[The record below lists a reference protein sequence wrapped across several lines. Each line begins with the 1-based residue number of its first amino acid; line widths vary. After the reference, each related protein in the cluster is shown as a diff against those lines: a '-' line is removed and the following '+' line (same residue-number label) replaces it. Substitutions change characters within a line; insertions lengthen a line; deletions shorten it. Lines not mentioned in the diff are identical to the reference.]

1 MRNLAH
7 LAAVAAVA
15 LATGCPVE
23 QAADDYFSKWG
34 DSASASSTGSSGGP
48 GSTGSSPTTESTPT
62 TSGEASS
69 GTSSSSGS
77 VDASTSSD
85 DSSTSTSTSGFDP
98 FPLDQPPEI
107 LAFTVAGATQDV
119 SVFTPG
125 PVELLLEC
133 VDDDG
138 VQMIEFFRDG
148 EPLAVGDPVTG
159 LGEWIIHSHVF
170 DGASQISARCTD
182 TAGQVAETDIPIDVV
197 VALPEPGA
205 LILVGTP
212 PVTKGASEAT
222 AVAFDAETSDL
233 WVTGS
238 QDAAIGGTSILLQR
252 YNMKGELISDTPIPF
267 GKDVL
272 GVAHGITVL
281 RDHGVVLVG
290 CATKPNELP
299 RAWFAR
305 HDVAGKQVWQQDG
318 APGECGL
325 SVAVDED
332 LASAYVAGQ
341 QIVGAQNLD
350 AVLRRLHLD
359 GGGQQGIKILDGG
372 DNGLDAAVAV
382 AVGPSGDVY
391 FGGTISSMG
400 NFRAFIRRSSPN
412 LNQVWFAMSSIA
424 KPAQDGLGALAVT
437 RDGAVLSTGWHRASA
452 LEKSRVFLRRHSPT
466 DGAIDGLDTIE
477 AGFQNGDNAGHAVAT
492 TVDDEPFVAATVTP
506 DVNTGPNVWMKL
518 YNSKYSPPGTWPLEF
533 KGLAGQR
540 DEPRGAAVGPW
551 GHVAVAG
558 FESVWKLDAMNKPVL
573 RRQAWVWVLF
583 P

>member
-1 MRNLAH
+1 MRSFARP
-7 LAAVAAVA
+7 AAVAAVA
-15 LATGCPVE
+15 LVTGCPVE
-23 QAADDYFSKWG
+23 QTADDYFSKWG
-34 DSASASSTGSSGGP
+34 DSASASSTGSSGSP
-48 GSTGSSPTTESTPT
+48 GSTGPSSTTGSTPT

-69 GTSSSSGS
+69 GGSSSSGA
-77 VDASTSSD
+77 VDASTGPD
-85 DSSTSTSTSGFDP
+85 DTSTSTSGIGP
-98 FPLDQPPEI
+98 FPIDQPPEI
-107 LAFTVAGATQDV
+107 LAFTVEDAAQDV
-119 SVFTPG
+119 SIFTPG
-125 PVELLLEC
+125 PVELHLEC

-138 VQMIEFFRDG
+138 VQTIEFFRDG

-159 LGEWIIHSHVF
+159 LGEWVIHSHAF

-182 TAGQVAETDIPIDVV
+182 TAGQAVETELPIGVV
-197 VALPEPGA
+197 VALPEPGS

-222 AVAFDAETSDL
+222 SVAFDAETSDL
-233 WVTGS
+233 WATGY
-238 QDAAIGGTSILLQR
+238 QDAAIGGTWILLQR
-252 YNMKGELISDTPIPF
+252 YNMKGELVSDTPIPF
-267 GKDVL
+267 GKDVI
-272 GVAHGITVL
+272 GVAHGVAVL

-305 HDVAGKQVWQQDG
+305 YDVTGKQVWQQDG

-325 SVAVDED
+325 AVAVDEV
-332 LASAYVAGQ
+332 LASVYVAGQ

-372 DNGLDAAVAV
+372 DNGLDTAVAV
-382 AVGPSGDVY
+382 AVEPSGDVY

-412 LNQVWFAMSSIA
+412 LNQVWFAMSPIA
-424 KPAQDGLGALAVT
+424 KPAQDGLGRLAMA

-466 DGAIDGLDTIE
+466 DGSIDGLDTIE

-506 DVNTGPNVWMKL
+506 DVNTEPNVWMKL
-518 YNSKYSPPGTWPLEF
+518 YNSKYSPPGTWPIEF
-533 KGLAGQR
+533 KGLAGRR

-573 RRQAWVWVLF
+573 RRQAWVLVLF